1 MEDDSPISNHTELNF
16 YDIIPSAQQLTYQVK
31 RGIVETDDNRIMSIS
46 GITGSEFEFFEIDK
60 KPQITYKPSE
70 GTPFEIMFEMNLDR
84 MHNTRSVYTIFNA
97 LGDYGGLQGLFF
109 SAGALV
115 LGYFNF

>member
-1 MEDDSPISNHTELNF
+1 M
-16 YDIIPSAQQLTYQVK
+16 
-31 RGIVETDDNRIMSIS
+31 ETDDNRIMSIS

-60 KPQITYKPSE
+60 KPQISYVPNE
-70 GTPFEIMFEMNLDR
+70 LTPFSIIFEMSLDR
-84 MHNTRSVYTIFNA
+84 MHNARSVYTIFTA

-115 LGYFNF
+115 LGYFNY